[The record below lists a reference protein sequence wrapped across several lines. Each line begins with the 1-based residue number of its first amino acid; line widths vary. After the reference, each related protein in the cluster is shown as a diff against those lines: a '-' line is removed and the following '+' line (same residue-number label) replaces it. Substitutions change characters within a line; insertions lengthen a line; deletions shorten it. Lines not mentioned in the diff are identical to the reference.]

1 MIEETYNSCYLHSI
15 TEVSDRY
22 YILNGSSQKLYNED
36 YYYEIHIESDHSME
50 IVKTYVDDYIY
61 VELISAS
68 KLEIYTGDSYWESS
82 SDGVMSYTRYFF
94 AELEKT
100 SRLEWKSK
108 VMDLR
113 KKLGDLLEERVPDYE
128 FARNQVVD
136 KYQSVYDQH
145 IQSGNTFGLTN
156 SELSKTYL
164 FNGLYRLFN
173 GSYSPY
179 YLQQLAGENGKSILW
194 KDWALEYLDLE
205 TRFNN
210 VVKVN
215 LKDDQLIKTHVVNI
229 YIRTFEHMVSNLKY
243 NYKNVDELK
252 YTRLFNS
259 VIQELELN

>member
-1 MIEETYNSCYLHSI
+1 MTEETYQPCYLDSI

-22 YILNGSSQKLYNED
+22 YILNCFSRTLAKED
-36 YYYEIHIESDHSME
+36 YYYEMHIESDHTLE
-50 IVKTYVDDYIY
+50 IIKTYVDGYIY

-68 KLEIYTGDSYWESS
+68 KLEIHTGEFYSESF
-82 SDGVMSYTRYFF
+82 SDGEMGYTRFF
-94 AELEKT
+94 FTEVEKA

-113 KKLGDLLEERVPDYE
+113 EKFDDLLKERVSDYE
-128 FARNQVVD
+128 FARNKVVD
-136 KYQSVYDQH
+136 KYQSIYDQH
-145 IQSGNTFGLTN
+145 IQSGNTFGLTV
-156 SELSKTYL
+156 SEISKTNL
-164 FNGLYRLFN
+164 FNRLYTIFN
-173 GSYSPY
+173 GSVSTY
-179 YLQQLAGENGKSILW
+179 YLDQLAGANGKTTLM
-194 KDWALEYLDLE
+194 KDWALEYLDWE

-229 YIRTFEHMVSNLKY
+229 YTNTFEHMMSNLKY

-259 VIQELELN
+259 VIQGLN

>member
-1 MIEETYNSCYLHSI
+1 MTEETYNSCYLHSI

-22 YILNGSSQKLYNED
+22 YILNGSSRKLYNED

-50 IVKTYVDDYIY
+50 IIKTYVDDYIY
-61 VELISAS
+61 VELISDNE
-68 KLEIYTGDSYWESS
+68 LEIHNGDSYSESS
-82 SDGVMSYTRYFF
+82 SDGVMSYARYFF

-113 KKLGDLLEERVPDYE
+113 KKLGDLLNERVPAYE
-128 FARNQVVD
+128 FARNEVVD
-136 KYQSVYDQH
+136 KYQSAYDRH
-145 IQSGNTFGLTN
+145 IQSGNTFGLTAA
-156 SELSKTYL
+156 EISKTNL

-173 GSYSPY
+173 GCYSSY
-179 YLQQLAGENGKSILW
+179 YLDQLAGASGKSILR
-194 KDWALEYLDLE
+194 KDWALEYLDWE
-205 TRFNN
+205 TRCND

-229 YIRTFEHMVSNLKY
+229 YTKTFEHMVSNLKY

-259 VIQELELN
+259 VIQELN